1 MVFNALKR
9 IFKPEYRIVA
19 CTECKIYYLQRRRV
33 ISGDWEYLTDDAFG
47 FWAMEFNSYSEA
59 REYAKSCTSSDLTSC
74 VCWLSK
80 NAMCW
85 ITNEKSNYHFYCHY
99 RWLLPGL

>member
-9 IFKPEYRIVA
+9 IFKPECRIVS

-59 REYAKSCTSSDLTSC
+59 REYAKKLHK
-74 VCWLSK
+74 LRPYK
-80 NAMCW
+80 L
-85 ITNEKSNYHFYCHY
+85 
-99 RWLLPGL
+99 RLLVVKKCDVWDHV

>member
-59 REYAKSCTSSDLTSC
+59 REY
-74 VCWLSK
+74 SK
-80 NAMCW
+80 
-85 ITNEKSNYHFYCHY
+85 KLHKFRPYKL
-99 RWLLPGL
+99 RLLVVKKCDVWDHV

>member
-9 IFKPEYRIVA
+9 IFKPEYRIFA
-19 CTECKIYYLQRRRV
+19 CTECKVYYLQRRRV

-59 REYAKSCTSSDLTSC
+59 REYAKKLHKF
-74 VCWLSK
+74 LPYK
-80 NAMCW
+80 L
-85 ITNEKSNYHFYCHY
+85 
-99 RWLLPGL
+99 RLLVVKKCDVWDRV